1 MLRLVSPVLQTL
13 AANAEEV
20 RITLSLEQKFNGRE
34 LVMVGVVGRGCT
46 ETLIEAEDAE
56 QPFAVVL
63 TE

>member
-1 MLRLVSPVLQTL
+1 MLREVAPVLQTFP
-13 AANAEEV
+13 ASAEEV

-46 ETLIEAEDAE
+46 ETLIEAEEAE
-56 QPFAVVL
+56 QPFTVVL